1 MYSPRHSPLPHDHG
15 GTSTGAAAERDGSSS
30 RSSSASGSAASGT
43 RSPSRSSSAARLRS
57 SRPDVS
63 TTSLPMET
71 IQSLNA
77 AYNAGPIYMGD
88 GVGSPVQGRSSP
100 VSSGASGKSN
110 SLSPRNSPTPSHD
123 SRSSSLGSSQGLHGS
138 PLTGSDGAEP
148 HPHPPDQ
155 LSLNNSNSG
164 PQPHSHTHPHP
175 HHPEDMRPPQEAVL
189 LDVHAQLREYQL
201 ENASL
206 RQELEAK
213 EAKLASS
220 MNSIKTF
227 WSPELKKERALRKE
241 EAARMQ
247 ALREQ
252 CRTAMEENQN
262 YCQDLKQMQ
271 DELQHQREFNAQMQ
285 ASLSSHAASAGAHL
299 APRHEAEALRAERER
314 LAKEVFLLRKTLE
327 EMEIRSET
335 QKQTLAAR
343 DESIKKLLEML
354 QSKGLPAKH
363 LAEAEREEAD
373 RLRSKVVEAESRI
386 LQLETMLDQRDRER
400 SRLADE
406 LRQSAAQAGWF
417 EQQLVDTVLQSD
429 ESRQI
434 NLVKSLCKTAKTK
447 EEKIATLES
456 RVREYEHELRRVRS
470 LGSLSPEE
478 REDRQREID
487 DYKSHSKLLKN
498 QVDQLKLELNKKSS
512 EVQALQTKIET
523 LTHQHQ
529 DYQAHVSLLK
539 ESLAAKEQHSSIL
552 QADVEALRARLD
564 EKEMTLVR
572 KEQLLSTLSTDK
584 TKRFSEVNEL
594 KEMLDIKERKIGVLQ
609 RKIDNLQEQLRE
621 KEEQCDQMRAKLSA
635 AQAEQTSS
643 DSAVSSLED
652 ALMEKGRALERAR
665 EEKERS
671 TREHEEAMQGQ
682 QRQIKEVKARLE
694 SLLKELSEKEASLM
708 DLKEHASTL
717 ASSSLKKDSKIT
729 TLELAVAQKTEET
742 ARLESDLRKLR
753 EDKEEEEKR
762 AAKALEEA
770 TARHKDETAKTQSEV
785 DRLLEIMK
793 EMEGE
798 KNDKDKRVTELES
811 IIRKHCPGQLKDATK
826 RLTGVKRDQQLQK
839 RKNAQLLEE
848 ARRREGEL
856 STDTQQLQTFVRQR
870 DERIEELEEALKE
883 SVSITADREMVL
895 AQQTQTISNLQRQ
908 IDNLK
913 RELEQV
919 KKQLSTASNK
929 LSTTT
934 TVLREK
940 EAKLSALQTE
950 RRKTLEEAME
960 MKQEAITAAIGE
972 KDAHI
977 ALLELNR
984 KNPKACEELKGLKK
998 EKDALVQLL
1007 KDETQRRIKFIHSDI
1022 EKPAALEQS
1031 PVTPDQVYQSR
1042 FTGAYKSVTL

>member
-406 LRQSAAQAGWF
+406 
-417 EQQLVDTVLQSD
+417 
-429 ESRQI
+429 
-434 NLVKSLCKTAKTK
+434 
-447 EEKIATLES
+447 EKIATLES

-742 ARLESDLRKLR
+742 ARLESDLRKKTRKIYMLR

>member
-1 MYSPRHSPLPHDHG
+1 MYSPRQSPLPLDHSG
-15 GTSTGAAAERDGSSS
+15 TGAAAERDGSSS

-43 RSPSRSSSAARLRS
+43 RSPSRSARLRS

-63 TTSLPMET
+63 TSLPMET

-88 GVGSPVQGRSSP
+88 GVGSPVQSRASP

-148 HPHPPDQ
+148 HPSDQ
-155 LSLNNSNSG
+155 LAMNNSNS
-164 PQPHSHTHPHP
+164 HSNS
-175 HHPEDMRPPQEAVL
+175 HHPEDMRPPQDSIM
-189 LDVHAQLREYQL
+189 LDVHTQLREYQL

-206 RQELEAK
+206 KQELEAK

-241 EAARMQ
+241 ESMRMQ
-247 ALREQ
+247 VLREQ
-252 CRTAMEENQN
+252 CRTSLEENQN
-262 YCQDLKQMQ
+262 YCQDLKQFQ
-271 DELQHQREFNAQMQ
+271 EELQQQREFNAQLQ
-285 ASLSSHAASAGAHL
+285 ASLSTHAVSGAH
-299 APRHEAEALRAERER
+299 PHHEVDALRSDRDR
-314 LAKEVFLLRKTLE
+314 LSKEVFLLRKTLE
-327 EMEIRSET
+327 EMEIRIET
-335 QKQTLAAR
+335 QKQTLSAR
-343 DESIKKLLEML
+343 DESVKKLLEML
-354 QSKGLPAKH
+354 QSKGLPTKH
-363 LAEAEREEAD
+363 LEVEREEAD

-400 SRLADE
+400 SRMADE
-406 LRQSAAQAGWF
+406 
-417 EQQLVDTVLQSD
+417 D
-429 ESRQI
+429 
-434 NLVKSLCKTAKTK
+434 
-447 EEKIATLES
+447 KIATLES

-478 REDRQREID
+478 REDRQREIN
-487 DYKSHSKLLKN
+487 DYKSHSKILKS
-498 QVDQLKLELNKKSS
+498 QVDQFKLELNKKSS

-552 QADVEALRARLD
+552 QADVEALRTRLD

-584 TKRFSEVNEL
+584 TKRYSEVNEL

-609 RKIDNLQEQLRE
+609 RKLSDLTNAMDIKERKQYILQIKIDNLQEQLHD
-621 KEEQCDQMRAKLSA
+621 KEEQCNQLRAKLSSV
-635 AQAEQTSS
+635 QADQTSS
-643 DSAVSSLED
+643 DSAMSSLED
-652 ALMEKGRALERAR
+652 ALMDKDKALDRV
-665 EEKERS
+665 KEQRD
-671 TREHEEAMQGQ
+671 RNIKEHEEELQNQ
-682 QRQIKEVKARLE
+682 QKQLKEVKTRLE
-694 SLLKELSEKEASLM
+694 NLQKELSEKEASLM

-717 ASSSLKKDSKIT
+717 ASSGLKKDSKIT

-742 ARLESDLRKLR
+742 ARLEADLKKLR
-753 EDKEEEEKR
+753 EDRDEEEKR
-762 AAKALEEA
+762 SAKALEEA
-770 TARHKDETAKTQSEV
+770 IARHKDEVAKTQNEV

-798 KNDKDKRVTELES
+798 KNDKDKRVTELEI
-811 IIRKHCPGQLKDATK
+811 IIRKHCPSQLKDATK

-848 ARRREGEL
+848 ARKREGEL
-856 STDTQQLQTFVRQR
+856 STDTHQLQTFVRQR
-870 DERIEELEEALKE
+870 DDRIEELEEALKE
-883 SVSITADREMVL
+883 SVSITADREMIL

-940 EAKLSALQTE
+940 EAKLSALQNE

-984 KNPKACEELKGLKK
+984 KNPKACDELKGLKK

-1007 KDETQRRIKFIHSDI
+1007 KDETQRRIKFIHNDM
-1022 EKPAALEQS
+1022 ERPTALEQS
-1031 PVTPDQVYQSR
+1031 PVTPEQDEED
-1042 FTGAYKSVTL
+1042 GIWA